1 MWIVLWIPLL
11 KLDMLKFVLTGL
23 ENSAQDS
30 QKNAKCKHLNNFSA
44 IQT

>member
-1 MWIVLWIPLL
+1 MWIVLWNPLL
-11 KLDMLKFVLTGL
+11 KLDMLEFIVAGPK
-23 ENSAQDS
+23 NSTQDS